1 MSSKIMFSG
10 IISPKRSQAAILSL
24 LLTILSFPSTAAA
37 ASYQYIRLGEKSDS
51 TATPVAGTA
60 MMGGGADLDD
70 AFRWLCR
77 KANGGDFLIL
87 RARGDDD
94 FNPYVNGLCKL
105 NSVATLI
112 IPDRAAALHPAV
124 AEIIRHAEAVFIAG
138 GDQSRYVN
146 FWQGTPVQDA
156 INANVAGGKPIGGT
170 SAGLAVLGE
179 FAYGCL
185 KDKADDNDLA
195 SADVLPN
202 PYHERVTLVRDFLK
216 VPYLDNTLTDS
227 HFAKRDRLGRTLVF
241 LSRLV
246 QDGWSKAPREV
257 AIDEKSAVLVES
269 DGKGAV
275 IGSGKGVYFLQ
286 VTAAPETCKPNVP
299 LTIRNIS
306 AYRAP
311 AGAHFDFKTWT
322 GEGGSGYSIT
332 VENGVVRTSLRGNS
346 IY

>member
-1 MSSKIMFSG
+1 MAPK
-10 IISPKRSQAAILSL
+10 IISPKGTWLSAILFL
-24 LLTILSFPSTAAA
+24 LLTILLYSTAAA
-37 ASYQYIRLGEKSDS
+37 ASSYQYIRLGERSDS
-51 TATPVAGTA
+51 AAIPAAGTA
-60 MMGGGADLDD
+60 MMGGGADLDQ

-94 FNPYVNGLCKL
+94 YNSYVNGLCRL

-112 IPDRAAALHPAV
+112 IPDRNAAQDPAV
-124 AEIIRHAEAVFIAG
+124 ADIIRHAEAVFIAG

-156 INANVAGGKPIGGT
+156 INANIASGRPIGGT

-179 FAYGCL
+179 FAYGSL
-185 KDKADDNDLA
+185 KDKADDHDLA
-195 SADVLPN
+195 STDVLPN
-202 PYHERVTLVRDFLK
+202 PYHERVTLVRDFLR
-216 VPYLDNTLTDS
+216 VPNLENTLTDS
-227 HFAKRDRLGRTLVF
+227 HFAKRDRMGRTLVF

-246 QDGWSKAPREV
+246 QDDWSKAPREV
-257 AIDEKSAVLVES
+257 AIDEKSAVLVEA
-269 DGKGAV
+269 DGKGTV
-275 IGSGKGVYFLQ
+275 IGAGKGAYFLQ
-286 VTAAPETCKPNVP
+286 VTAAPEVCKPSVP

-322 GEGGSGYSIT
+322 GAGGKAYSMTVEGGAIRS
-332 VENGVVRTSLRGNS
+332 SLQGNS